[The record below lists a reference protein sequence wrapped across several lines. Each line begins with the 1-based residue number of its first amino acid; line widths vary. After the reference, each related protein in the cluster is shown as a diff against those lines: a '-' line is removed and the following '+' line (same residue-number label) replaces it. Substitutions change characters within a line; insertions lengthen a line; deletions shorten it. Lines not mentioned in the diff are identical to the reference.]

1 VERRRDGLLTLIA
14 IFKIA
19 KALLLVAGGVVA
31 LKLLHPWE
39 ANRVWRW
46 IAEVPVE
53 GERRLFARAL
63 AMVTTKSSAGVAVAA
78 FAYAALFFVEGI
90 GLFLRKRWAEWLTI
104 VATASLI
111 PFEIYELL
119 QRVTAMKIAL
129 LAINIAVVIYL
140 IARVRRR
147 SG

>member
-1 VERRRDGLLTLIA
+1 VRRRRDGLLTLIA
-14 IFKIA
+14 IFKIV
-19 KALLLVAGGVVA
+19 KALLLIAGGIVA
-31 LKLLHPWE
+31 LQLLHPAE

-46 IAEVPVE
+46 IADIPFE
-53 GERRLFARAL
+53 GERRLLARVMTTVA
-63 AMVTTKSSAGVAVAA
+63 TKSHAAMAVAA

-111 PFEIYELL
+111 PIEIYELL
-119 QRVTAMKIAL
+119 HRMTAMKIAVL
-129 LAINIAVVIYL
+129 TINIAIVIYL

-147 SG
+147 

>member
-1 VERRRDGLLTLIA
+1 VERRRDRLLTLIA
-14 IFKIA
+14 IFKIV
-19 KALLLVAGGVVA
+19 KALLLVAGGIVA
-31 LKLLHPWE
+31 LRLLHPSE

-46 IAEVPVE
+46 IADAPFE
-53 GERRLFARAL
+53 GERRLLARAL
-63 AMVTTKSSAGVAVAA
+63 TTVATKSRAAMAAAA
-78 FAYAALFFVEGI
+78 FAYAVLFFVEGI

-111 PFEIYELL
+111 PIELYELL
-119 QRVTAMKIAL
+119 HRVTAMKIAV

-147 SG
+147 

>member
-1 VERRRDGLLTLIA
+1 VKRRRDGLLTLIA
-14 IFKIA
+14 IFKIV
-19 KALLLVAGGVVA
+19 KALLLVAGGIVA
-31 LKLLHPWE
+31 LQLLHPSE

-46 IAEVPVE
+46 IADVPFE
-53 GERRLFARAL
+53 GERRLFARVLTMVAAKSPA
-63 AMVTTKSSAGVAVAA
+63 AMAIAA
-78 FAYAALFFVEGI
+78 FAYAALFSVEGI

-111 PFEIYELL
+111 PIEIYELL
-119 QRVTAMKIAL
+119 HRVTAMKIAV

-147 SG
+147 